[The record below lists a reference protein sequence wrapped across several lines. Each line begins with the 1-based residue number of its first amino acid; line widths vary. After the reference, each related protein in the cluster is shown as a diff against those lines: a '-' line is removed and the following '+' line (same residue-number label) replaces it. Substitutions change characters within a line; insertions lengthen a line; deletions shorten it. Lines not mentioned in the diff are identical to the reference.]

1 MRFLRFEKIINLVRG
16 KYLRYAVGEII
27 LVVIGILLALQVNNL
42 NEKRKLRV
50 QEKNVLLSL
59 HNEISSNLI
68 SLETSLNEKKTILQ
82 VNKKLFENTS
92 PEGKMEIKRKTR

>member
-1 MRFLRFEKIINLVRG
+1 MRFLRFEKIINLVQG

-42 NEKRKLRV
+42 NEKRKLKV

-68 SLETSLNEKKTILQ
+68 SLETSLNEKK
-82 VNKKLFENTS
+82 NHS
-92 PEGKMEIKRKTR
+92 SGK

>member
-1 MRFLRFEKIINLVRG
+1 MRFIRFEKIINLFRG
-16 KYLRYAVGEII
+16 KYLGYAVGEII

-59 HNEISSNLI
+59 HNEISSNLL
-68 SLETSLNEKKTILQ
+68 SLETSLNEKNTILQ
-82 VNKKLFENTS
+82 VNKKLLKNTS
-92 PEGKMEIKRKTR
+92 P